1 MKLDNILKIIENM
14 TLLDLNNLVKII
26 ENKYKFENNFSLKKD
41 NNKEVKDDIEKSKS
55 YSINLVDFGKNK
67 ISVIKI
73 VKDLNNI
80 GLKEAKNLVES
91 CPVLLKKSIDFK
103 LANSLK
109 ENLESV
115 GAKVELLK
123 DE

>member
-41 NNKEVKDDIEKSKS
+41 NQEEKDDLEKSKS
-55 YSINLVDFGKNK
+55 YSINLLDFGKNK

-80 GLKEAKNLVES
+80 GLKDAKNLVES
-91 CPVLLKKSIDFK
+91 CPTILKKGIDYK
-103 LANSLK
+103 SAKSLK
-109 ENLESV
+109 ENLENV
-115 GAKVELLK
+115 GAKIELLG

>member
-41 NNKEVKDDIEKSKS
+41 NNKEEKEDLEKSKS
-55 YSINLVDFGKNK
+55 YSINLLDFGKNK

-80 GLKEAKNLVES
+80 GLKDAKNLVES
-91 CPVLLKKSIDFK
+91 CPVILKKAIDYK

-115 GAKVELLK
+115 GAKIELVR